1 MDQYPLIK
9 IEIDQM
15 KHTILHH
22 FNSYQ
27 KNISDYVK
35 EQIESAV
42 KNYDFE
48 GEVKQAVYQVISR
61 SLEDYFKWG
70 DGNKLISNA
79 LNEALSKAFN
89 INIDELDLFIKKPK

>member
-1 MDQYPLIK
+1 MATKVIK
-9 IEIDQM
+9 IEE
-15 KHTILHH
+15 L
-22 FNSYQ
+22 S
-27 KNISDYVK
+27 K
-35 EQIESAV
+35 EI
-42 KNYDFE
+42 KNYAKLAPI
-48 GEVKQAVYQVISR
+48 EVKQAVYQVISR